1 MTKARA
7 PHTAEVRY
15 QMPNLNQ
22 SESASGGFA
31 HKLGV
36 ASHPAPEWIVCRSSE
51 SAERNMLSSVQ
62 YEKLLQLRRTVKQL
76 REKRESLLQALNCLL
91 YTRH

>member
-1 MTKARA
+1 
-7 PHTAEVRY
+7 
-15 QMPNLNQ
+15 
-22 SESASGGFA
+22 
-31 HKLGV
+31 
-36 ASHPAPEWIVCRSSE
+36 
-51 SAERNMLSSVQ
+51 MLSSVQ